1 MRLEFNYKGKKKKA
15 KTQHME
21 GKQYDTKQQMGHLR
35 NQEIPGDK

>member
-1 MRLEFNYKGKKKKA
+1 MRLEFNYKKKKINA

-21 GKQYDTKQQMGHLR
+21 AKQYATKQQMDHLR